1 MAPKKGK
8 VEEEPEAA
16 PPEEQNPTEKY
27 KLPVDVVA
35 EDPRSLKYLLESP
48 EVNVV
53 IASTRALCKFAAESA
68 ANRIQLR
75 EIGCISALM
84 SLLVSKSQELQL
96 AVTETLEKIAME
108 EANRAELTERGAL
121 AAFLDMLVGKNMDLK
136 SVAATAMQWMSEDAV
151 TRQAVYRAHEIA
163 EKCKKDVED
172 DKQTT
177 LGRGPSPPKQRGL
190 PEPPATAPPSPPR
203 SPARFEDNE
212 ATKSIDN
219 LERCTM
225 GLLALPKR
233 PKDKPDV
240 EMINKGLA
248 TLGHFADDCISR
260 HDLAGLGCIP
270 VLTSMLSLNYD
281 DRTEED
287 DLKLNLMKQRAA
299 SSLSKLAAELTLRPL
314 MRTTAEMKNFGS
326 VGPLATLHAGSDN
339 AQVRTSCAS
348 AMSNLALDAQ
358 SRLDL
363 LQCFGASK
371 DHVLYGAVISL
382 ALRSHEGDAEEVLPC
397 VQALARIS
405 AQPIGCDA
413 VISAG
418 MLTHAAEMLNAERIE
433 AAGEAEAATEDVN
446 VLTLHHASIVVAN
459 CLTRPLPA
467 DNDKV
472 RREFAAVEGL
482 DKFMDLV
489 KAEGIMK
496 HPEVLSRAMYVVMQ
510 LAEDMPTRSKA
521 IELGLVS
528 EIPRILGN
536 EAAEVR
542 TAAAYVM
549 ATLAYDMTA
558 RSEMDEA
565 GVVAAIMALLSDE
578 GQPVEVQASSL
589 FCITNAVRD
598 SLIRSKVVDEMSL
611 GKKLVKILNGSD
623 SDVLKNA
630 LRCTCAIA
638 SDTKNAVQLCFD
650 GVLQKAEYHETSQ
663 SKAVR
668 KYASETLKR
677 ITDANLP
684 AKLWQKS
691 RLGEQ
696 DRTTGGVFYDVG
708 KYDKWLPLQQLK
720 AIPPNSYQAE
730 VLVWDLDN
738 DPKAQRWVE
747 EAKAGV
753 EDCMPEVLEQI
764 GFLAR
769 FVSKILGGS
778 MTPEAY
784 FNKFDVSKFMRK
796 AKREANSQCV
806 SMGNLS
812 NGGTRH
818 RALLLKF
825 LADYCDVD
833 CSLERG
839 PFKRG
844 AHAFHSWNVVT
855 TETKERLIV
864 DLVFA
869 PGVVYVEGSE
879 EARQYQCRDEY
890 AFSSLCQ

>member
-8 VEEEPEAA
+8 QEEVPEAA
-16 PPEEQNPTEKY
+16 PPEVENPDKY
-27 KLPVDVVA
+27 KLPVDVIA

-48 EVNVV
+48 EVDVV
-53 IASTRALCKFAAESA
+53 IASTRALCKYAAERSE
-68 ANRIQLR
+68 NRIELR

-84 SLLVSKSQELQL
+84 SLLVSKSTDLQL
-96 AVTETLEKIAME
+96 AVTETLEKLAME
-108 EANRAELTERGAL
+108 EANRPELTERGAL

-136 SVAATAMQWMSEDAV
+136 SVAATAMQWMSEDAI
-151 TRQAVYRAHEIA
+151 TRQAVYRAHDIA
-163 EKCKKDVED
+163 AKCKKDVED
-172 DKQTT
+172 DKQVTMQ
-177 LGRGPSPPKQRGL
+177 RGPSPPKQRGQ
-190 PEPPATAPPSPPR
+190 PEPPTSPPPSPLR
-203 SPARFEDNE
+203 SPIRYEDNE
-212 ATKSIDN
+212 ASKSIDN

-260 HDLAGLGCIP
+260 HDLSGLNCIP
-270 VLTSMLSLNYD
+270 VLTSMLSLLYD

-287 DLKLNLMKQRAA
+287 DRQLNLMKQRAA
-299 SSLSKLAAELTLRPL
+299 SSLAKLASELTLRPL
-314 MRTTAEMKNFGS
+314 MRTTAEMKNFGC
-326 VGPLATLHAGSDN
+326 VGPLATLHNESDN
-339 AQVRTSCAS
+339 VQVRTACAS

-363 LQCFGASK
+363 LQCFGAAK
-371 DHVLYGAVISL
+371 DHVLYGAVQSL
-382 ALRSHEGDAEEVLPC
+382 VLRSYSGEEEEILPC

-418 MLTHAAEMLNAERIE
+418 MLKHAAEMLTPERIE
-433 AAGEAEAATEDVN
+433 AAGQAEASSDTS
-446 VLTLHHASIVVAN
+446 VLTLHNASIVAAN

-472 RREFAAVEGL
+472 RRDYAAVDGL
-482 DKFMDLV
+482 GKFVELV
-489 KAEGIMK
+489 KSDGIMR
-496 HPEVLSRAMYVVMQ
+496 HPDLLSRALYVVMQ
-510 LAEDMPTRSKA
+510 LSEDMPTRQKA
-521 IELGLVS
+521 LDLGLTA

-536 EAAEVR
+536 ETAEVR

-549 ATLAYDMTA
+549 ATLAYDMRA
-558 RSEMDEA
+558 RGEMDET
-565 GVVAAIMALLSDE
+565 GVVAAIMALLDDE
-578 GQPVEVQASSL
+578 AQPAEVQASTL

-598 SLIRSKVVDEMSL
+598 AAVRSKVVDEMSL
-611 GKKLVKILNGSD
+611 GIKLVKILNGSD

-650 GVLQKAEYHETSQ
+650 GVLQKAEFHETSQ

-696 DRTTGGVFYDVG
+696 DRTTAGVFYDVG
-708 KYDKWLPLQQLK
+708 KYDKWLPLEELR
-720 AIPPNSYQAE
+720 AIPPNTYQAE
-730 VLVWDLDN
+730 VLVWDLEN
-738 DPKAQRWVE
+738 DKKAQRWVE

-753 EDCMPEVLEQI
+753 EDCMPEVLEQV

-769 FVSKILGGS
+769 YVSKLLGGS

-784 FNKFDVSKFMRK
+784 FNKFDVSKLIRK
-796 AKREANSQCV
+796 VKREANSQCV
-806 SMGNLS
+806 DFGNLT

-818 RALLLKF
+818 RALLLKI